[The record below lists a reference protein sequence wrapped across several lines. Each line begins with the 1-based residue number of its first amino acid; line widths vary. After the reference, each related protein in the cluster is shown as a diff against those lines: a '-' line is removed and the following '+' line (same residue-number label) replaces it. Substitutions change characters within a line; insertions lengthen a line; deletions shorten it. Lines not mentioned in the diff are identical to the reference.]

1 MKLPN
6 FFFHFFMANIIALLV
21 VSCGGN
27 EPATTKTETG
37 ETNAANDAGKTSA
50 MIDSLNSTTIQW
62 LDSTFLNLKDIGEE
76 DSVAVVYRFKNTG
89 DKTLLIKSVTP
100 DCGCTIADTLYK
112 PVMPGANSEIKVK
125 FYAKNQAVATHQKRV
140 YVLANTKPNPG
151 TILAFQVKIV
161 EDKK

>member
-1 MKLPN
+1 MKVTNYRFL
-6 FFFHFFMANIIALLV
+6 FFVAYIFTLLIA
-21 VSCGGN
+21 SCGDDEHASAQSGAAHVN
-27 EPATTKTETG
+27 TPA
-37 ETNAANDAGKTSA
+37 SQSHS
-50 MIDSLNSTTIQW
+50 IVDSLNSTTIQW
-62 LDSTFLNLKDIGEE
+62 LDSTFLYMKDIGEE

-140 YVLANTKPNPG
+140 YVLANTKPHPN
-151 TILAFQVKIV
+151 TVLAFQVKV
-161 EDKK
+161 VSDKK